1 VLGPGN
7 APILAV
13 ICPILTCFLGNC
25 TVKHCNLPKSGR
37 FLVDFYILVR
47 KCILFKKWL
56 VSIFILFLPRL
67 RLFAASTFQKVYLP
81 RLRLFAAS
89 TFYLLVGVYL
99 PRLRLFAASTL
110 KIK

>member
-1 VLGPGN
+1 VPKSPKTGRFLVDFYLFHLPASVLGPGN

-56 VSIFILFLPRL
+56 VSIFILFL
-67 RLFAASTFQKVYLP
+67 
-81 RLRLFAAS
+81 
-89 TFYLLVGVYL
+89 
-99 PRLRLFAASTL
+99 
-110 KIK
+110 